1 MQCSRAVQKR
11 VQKRAGAG
19 EREGTASF
27 PRSGTS
33 DFDLGCFIF
42 AISSLYYLRAWYR
55 LPNKNL
61 SVTVRDRAGTLI
73 SDSLMQVF
81 FKKARVLK
89 NPGGEVGRKML
100 LQCCILLPF
109 HSHVCPL

>member
-61 SVTVRDRAGTLI
+61 SVTVRDRAGTFGFI
-73 SDSLMQVF
+73 NAGF
-81 FKKARVLK
+81 FKKTRVLK
-89 NPGGEVGRKML
+89 NPGGEVGRRML
-100 LQCCILLPF
+100 LKCCILLLF